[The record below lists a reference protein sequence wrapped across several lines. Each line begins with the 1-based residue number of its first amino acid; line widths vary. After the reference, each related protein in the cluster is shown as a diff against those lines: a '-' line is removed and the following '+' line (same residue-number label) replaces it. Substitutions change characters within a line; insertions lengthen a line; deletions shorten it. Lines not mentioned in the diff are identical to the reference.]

1 MKINPDNKGTED
13 VGEMLVKTDEYVKDL
28 KRLKIT
34 KKAM

>member
-1 MKINPDNKGTED
+1 MKVNPDTKDSED

-34 KKAM
+34 KRAM